1 MGVCYV
7 KKSFFRFIC
16 ISALT
21 LIISLS
27 FGACSPIDKD
37 YGTSSKPEK
46 TASKQIELPAIK
58 SDDTVMPLYFDISLY
73 DEEDYSQIYLG
84 KKYKYKMTYGGS
96 EIILPSTYTAM
107 QKKGWELLDSE
118 TYSGSSIIKA
128 GETFE
133 TQLVNE
139 YGKQLTACF
148 YNDGHS
154 SVKLSKCPIVRFS
167 VKENSA
173 LSESVYDQFWVN
185 GVNNFSAITDVVE
198 LLGSPSHFEA
208 KESGEYRLDYFLT
221 KEDRRSRISVYI
233 NVNDDCVTAIE
244 VSRY

>member
-1 MGVCYV
+1 M
-7 KKSFFRFIC
+7 KKGRFNFIG
-16 ISALT
+16 ISVLALI
-21 LIISLS
+21 LSIS

-37 YGTSSKPEK
+37 YGVSSKPEE
-46 TASKQIELPAIK
+46 TAAKQIELPAIK
-58 SDDTVMPLYFDISLY
+58 SDDTVMPLYFDISRY

-96 EIILPSTYTAM
+96 EIVLPSSYDAM
-107 QKKGWELLDSE
+107 RKKGWELLDSE

-133 TQLVNE
+133 TQVVNE
-139 YGKQLTACF
+139 YGKQLSVSF
-148 YNDGHS
+148 YNDGNS

-173 LSESVYDQFWVN
+173 LLTESVYDQFWIN
-185 GVNNFSAITDVVE
+185 GVSNYSAITDVIE
-198 LLGSPSHFEA
+198 MLGLPSHFEA
-208 KESGEYRLDYFLT
+208 KDNGIYRLDYFLT
-221 KEDRRSRISVYI
+221 KEDRRSRITVFI

-244 VSRY
+244 ASRY